1 MVPTGEWEV
10 NLETDFAE
18 IYSHITT
25 TANPQP
31 SAETYTEG
39 YAEAKANFVSKWP
52 TLVVLLSSTI
62 FLSLLQ
68 KIQFNAFAAL
78 KKREQ
83 VPIDKWQKMD
93 VIFAGTSLALVLVL
107 ASLPIEMFEDEA
119 TKHWISY
126 GVVGVSLV

>member
-1 MVPTGEWEV
+1 
-10 NLETDFAE
+10 
-18 IYSHITT
+18 
-25 TANPQP
+25 
-31 SAETYTEG
+31 
-39 YAEAKANFVSKWP
+39 
-52 TLVVLLSSTI
+52 
-62 FLSLLQ
+62 
-68 KIQFNAFAAL
+68 L